1 MAPAIHFPCDGCGSG
16 VNAASDA
23 VSASCRACRKE
34 TSLAPDGAVR
44 TGGPVA
50 RCAVCA
56 RDRFY
61 VQKDFNRRLG
71 LWLVLASAAASFVVY
86 AWWGYWAIVF
96 LGVVTLADALL
107 YRALPMV
114 SVCYGCGAIYR
125 GFAANPDHQPFDLHL
140 AEVYEKKTGHSA

>member
-1 MAPAIHFPCDGCGSG
+1 MG
-16 VNAASDA
+16 
-23 VSASCRACRKE
+23 
-34 TSLAPDGAVR
+34 
-44 TGGPVA
+44 

-71 LWLVLASAAASFVVY
+71 LWLVLLASGASFLVY

-96 LGVVTLADALL
+96 LAGVTLADALL

-125 GFAANPDHQPFDLHL
+125 GFAPNPDHQPFDLHL
-140 AEVYEKKTGHSA
+140 AEVYEKKTGHAG